1 MGALADEVKKRSP
14 YLILEAGE
22 SVEALY
28 KGFKLVPSQYDP
40 KKENFRFL
48 LEINGETKY
57 WDTSSSK
64 VAMVFDGCEAGD
76 IVTISKSLV
85 VRNGQESVSWE
96 VTKMGDEK
104 PVVD

>member
-1 MGALADEVKKRSP
+1 MGELQKIVQKRSP
-14 YLILEAGE
+14 YLNLEAGQ

-28 KGFKLVPSQYDP
+28 KGYKLVPSQFDHE
-40 KKENFRFL
+40 KEVFRFM
-48 LEINGETKY
+48 LEIGGETKY
-57 WDTSSSK
+57 WDTGSNR
-64 VAMVFDGCEAGD
+64 VALAFDECVEGD

-85 VRNGQESVSWE
+85 MRNGQESVSWE